1 MDKETTPFQ
10 STQPG
15 SDDDLEYENDPG
27 GRVLWGR
34 IIALAVALLLAFLV
48 GRATAGGGGGVSETQ
63 YSKVKRD
70 LAAARAQIA
79 DQNPTPVVTES
90 TPATTPS
97 TSDSASPD
105 TGDRTYIVKPGDT
118 LRGIA
123 EKVYGDV
130 TLVDLITQ
138 ANHITDPTLVH
149 QGTKLIIPP
158 KP

>member
-1 MDKETTPFQ
+1 VQ
-10 STQPG
+10 
-15 SDDDLEYENDPG
+15 
-27 GRVLWGR
+27 
-34 IIALAVALLLAFLV
+34 
-48 GRATAGGGGGVSETQ
+48 
-63 YSKVKRD
+63 RD

-79 DQNPTPVVTES
+79 DQNPTPVVTQS

-97 TSDSASPD
+97 TSDSTSP
-105 TGDRTYIVKPGDT
+105 GPGERTYIVKPGDT